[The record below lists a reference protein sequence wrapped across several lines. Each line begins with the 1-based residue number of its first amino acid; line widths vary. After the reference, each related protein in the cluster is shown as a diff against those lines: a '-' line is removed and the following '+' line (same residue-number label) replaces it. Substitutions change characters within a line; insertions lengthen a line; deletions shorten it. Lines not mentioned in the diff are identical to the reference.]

1 MWHLILQL
9 LSDSSSRLHAVV
21 AGWDYPIDRAA
32 MYQLDTLDML
42 LMRWS
47 DKGKF
52 KPVPRPW
59 DKANKPKSK
68 SKMTAAEAHRKLRPH
83 LYEN

>member
-1 MWHLILQL
+1 MKQL
-9 LSDSSSRLHAVV
+9 LSDPRSRLHAVV
-21 AGWDYPIDRAA
+21 AGWEHPIDRTA
-32 MYQLDTLDML
+32 MYQLDTLDL
-42 LMRWS
+42 LLVRWS

-68 SKMTAAEAHRKLRPH
+68 STLTAAQAHRKLRPH
-83 LYEN
+83 LYDN